1 MLGSALLTV
10 AMVGAPVQT
19 PKDETFS
26 RKITKTVSAGFR
38 VALPEG
44 YDKIKRQKWPLM
56 VFLHGSGERGNDLK
70 AVSVHGPLK
79 EIANGRKIPMI
90 VVAPQCPADK
100 WWDIDMLG
108 GLVDHLERKYRVDKE
123 RIYITGLS
131 MGGYGTWGLAEE
143 FPNRFAA
150 IAPVCGGGNFRLAKT
165 IAHIPTWVT
174 HGDADGAVP
183 IAESQ
188 QMVDALIRAG
198 AKPRFDIIKGG
209 GHDVWTD
216 FYAKDEFYTW
226 LLAQKL
232 PKV

>member
-1 MLGSALLTV
+1 
-10 AMVGAPVQT
+10 
-19 PKDETFS
+19 
-26 RKITKTVSAGFR
+26 
-38 VALPEG
+38 
-44 YDKIKRQKWPLM
+44 
-56 VFLHGSGERGNDLK
+56 
-70 AVSVHGPLK
+70 
-79 EIANGRKIPMI
+79 
-90 VVAPQCPADK
+90 
-100 WWDIDMLG
+100 
-108 GLVDHLERKYRVDKE
+108 
-123 RIYITGLS
+123 
-131 MGGYGTWGLAEE
+131 
-143 FPNRFAA
+143 
-150 IAPVCGGGNFRLAKT
+150 
-165 IAHIPTWVT
+165 VT